1 MSQHSLLI
9 RCAPPRPEHRKD
21 IERWLAGRVQ
31 GLAGEGALLY
41 HFAPPL
47 AGATPDS
54 RGDAWVV
61 EFAAPEET
69 ASPGTISVL
78 LADMRLLGLDP
89 VIFRVDR
96 DRAQPTARPDPA

>member
-9 RCAPPRPEHRKD
+9 RCAPPRSEDRED
-21 IERWLAGRVQ
+21 IENWLAARVE

-41 HFAPPL
+41 HFAPPR
-47 AGATPDS
+47 AGATSDG

-61 EFAAPEET
+61 ELAAPEQT
-69 ASPGTISVL
+69 ASPDTISVL

-96 DRAQPTARPDPA
+96 DRAQPRARPDRA

>member
-1 MSQHSLLI
+1 MSQHGLLI
-9 RCAPPRPEHRKD
+9 RCAPPRQEDRED

-47 AGATPDS
+47 AGATPDG

-61 EFAAPEET
+61 EFAASEAT
-69 ASPGTISVL
+69 VGPGTISVL
-78 LADMRLLGLDP
+78 LADMRLLGLNP
-89 VIFRVDR
+89 VIFRIDR
-96 DRAQPTARPDPA
+96 DRAQPTARPGHA

>member
-1 MSQHSLLI
+1 MSQHGLLI
-9 RCAPPRPEHRKD
+9 RCAPPRPEDRED

-47 AGATPDS
+47 VGATPDG

-61 EFAAPEET
+61 EFAA
-69 ASPGTISVL
+69 A
-78 LADMRLLGLDP
+78 R
-89 VIFRVDR
+89 R
-96 DRAQPTARPDPA
+96 DRAARAPSRFCWPICACWAWIP

>member
-9 RCAPPRPEHRKD
+9 RCAPARSEDSLD

-31 GLAGEGALLY
+31 DLAGQGALLY
-41 HFAPPL
+41 HFAPPRT
-47 AGATPDS
+47 GTTPDG
-54 RGDAWVV
+54 RGEAWVV
-61 EFAAPEET
+61 EFAVPEET
-69 ASPGTISVL
+69 ANPGTVSVL

-96 DRAQPTARPDPA
+96 ERAQPTARPSHV